1 MNATLLHVVPT
12 VLKISPLS
20 KILFSF
26 AALSGWVP
34 LSSLPAHWLI
44 LLPHPICSGVFF
56 SSIVTF
62 VWYFLKFS
70 LSWSSHCVCLLF
82 SSVQQAFL
90 WWLLWNLH
98 QVDCLS
104 PFCLV
109 LSQLG
114 FLFFFLIQRTSEKEL
129 NEVLKSPLCT
139 LLFWQGCGCCV
150 VCWWAGLAPG
160 MAVGPSP
167 GSCWALVGGIIALP
181 ALRPSWGAGV
191 GKAIGGVCLLVLTG

>member
-1 MNATLLHVVPT
+1 MRSIV
-12 VLKISPLS
+12 
-20 KILFSF
+20 FS
-26 AALSGWVP
+26 S
-34 LSSLPAHWLI
+34 SSLIHSSTSSN
-44 LLPHPICSGVFF
+44 LLLNPSGVFF
-56 SSIVTF
+56 SSVVTS

-70 LSWSSHCVCLLF
+70 LYWSSHCVCLFF

-90 WWLLWNLH
+90 WLLLWNLH

-109 LSQLG
+109 LSQLV
-114 FLFFFLIQRTSEKEL
+114 FFFFFFLVQRTSEKAL
-129 NEVLKSPLCT
+129 NEVLMSPLCT
-139 LLFWQGCGCCV
+139 LLFWQGRGCCV

-191 GKAIGGVCLLVLTG
+191 GKAIGGMCLLVLTG